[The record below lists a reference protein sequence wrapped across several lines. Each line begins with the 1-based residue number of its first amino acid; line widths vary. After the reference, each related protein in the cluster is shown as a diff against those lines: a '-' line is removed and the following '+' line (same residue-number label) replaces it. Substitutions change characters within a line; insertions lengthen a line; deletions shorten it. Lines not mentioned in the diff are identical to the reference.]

1 MKHDITFYAGVGN
14 SVSQSLSSCSD
25 NRWVIRFISH
35 IGSNFGAEDSGF
47 RLVGLGV
54 WFSLR
59 VREVPG
65 SNPGRALHYLFQT
78 RLSKASTKAT
88 TIKHTQV
95 LQLLHSSCSWKTDD
109 FRMPYMSYKV
119 NCPDHLYTTLAAL
132 PHTAPIDLL
141 EKASSRF
148 YIYYCKLIGRWLVGL
163 GVWFSLWVREVPG
176 SNPGRA
182 HHFWLWNFSIKLSL
196 GDICHKLI
204 AEMQETLISSF
215 RVFLLH
221 LFILSVISKYFWTW
235 KWSDCVLSTGHK
247 NVHIGLVR
255 DLNPR

>member
-1 MKHDITFYAGVGN
+1 MYLFDVLMKHDMTFYAGVGN

-35 IGSNFGAEDSGF
+35 IGWNFGAEDSGF

-163 GVWFSLWVREVPG
+163 GVCKV
-176 SNPGRA
+176 
-182 HHFWLWNFSIKLSL
+182 K
-196 GDICHKLI
+196 
-204 AEMQETLISSF
+204 
-215 RVFLLH
+215 
-221 LFILSVISKYFWTW
+221 
-235 KWSDCVLSTGHK
+235 
-247 NVHIGLVR
+247 
-255 DLNPR
+255 

>member
-1 MKHDITFYAGVGN
+1 MYRIGVLLRLSNKMSLFDVLMKHDMTFYAGVGN

-119 NCPDHLYTTLAAL
+119 NCPGHLYTTLACSS
-132 PHTAPIDLL
+132 
-141 EKASSRF
+141 AS
-148 YIYYCKLIGRWLVGL
+148 YCTYWFIGKRLAAAFIFTIANSSAGGSLV
-163 GVWFSLWVREVPG
+163 
-176 SNPGRA
+176 
-182 HHFWLWNFSIKLSL
+182 
-196 GDICHKLI
+196 
-204 AEMQETLISSF
+204 
-215 RVFLLH
+215 
-221 LFILSVISKYFWTW
+221 
-235 KWSDCVLSTGHK
+235 
-247 NVHIGLVR
+247 
-255 DLNPR
+255 